1 MSVSSNRYGRYR
13 TTKLRK
19 TPSGK
24 PVPGDLEDANRFFKC
39 KHCGFINDIERN
51 TLSDGD
57 GITQSDVPDIS
68 YGSAMTGDPLSTYI
82 HVDDM
87 FTLLQL
93 DADGNPETDYRHNN
107 YPVIIGGCSLCGS
120 LNWK

>member
-1 MSVSSNRYGRYR
+1 MSVDSNRYGRYR

-39 KHCGFINDIERN
+39 KHCGFNNDIERN

-68 YGSAMTGDPLSTYI
+68 YGSAMTGDSLSTYI

-93 DADGNPETDYRHNN
+93 DAEGNPETDYRHNN
-107 YPVIIGGCSLCGS
+107 YPVIVGGCGLCGS
-120 LNWK
+120 LNWL